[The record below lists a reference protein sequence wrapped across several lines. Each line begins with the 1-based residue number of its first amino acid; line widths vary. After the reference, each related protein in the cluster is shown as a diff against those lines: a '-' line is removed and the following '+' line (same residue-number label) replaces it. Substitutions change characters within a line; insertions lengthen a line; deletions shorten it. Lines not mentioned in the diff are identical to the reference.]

1 MSENAITPFP
11 GRWIKNF
18 NENELERLAIM
29 TVDGGLTDDEAL
41 KASGLWRKL
50 SPLRSES

>member
-11 GRWIKNF
+11 GMWLKTF
-18 NENELERLAIM
+18 NETELERLAIM

-41 KASGLWRKL
+41 NASGLCSKL
-50 SPLRSES
+50 SPLRSGL